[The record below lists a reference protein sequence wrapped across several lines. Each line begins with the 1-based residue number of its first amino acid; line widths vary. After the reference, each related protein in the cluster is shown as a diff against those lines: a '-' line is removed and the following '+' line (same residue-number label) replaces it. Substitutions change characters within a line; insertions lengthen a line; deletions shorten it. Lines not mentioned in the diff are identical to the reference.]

1 MFELAA
7 TTEPGARLVRLAE
20 TLAAD
25 FATRAAVHDR
35 DASYPHASVDA
46 LRDSGYLAAAVPAE
60 HGGMGVAS
68 VHDLIV
74 AASRLARGD
83 ASVAIG
89 ANMHMAV
96 LRNVLR
102 RWEMAVA
109 AGKDRRAA
117 AFAATL
123 EDIARGGTVI
133 ATAISEHGLQDLT
146 RPATTARRTLDGW
159 RIDGRK
165 AFCTMAPAATV
176 LFTAVSF
183 VDDDGCERYGYAR
196 VPAGTPGVVV
206 HDDWDALGMRAS
218 GSHSVSFESVELPE
232 AALRGGFPVGSAS
245 DYMESNLSAGLFHAS
260 ASLGIAET
268 AQQEALRAKTVDG
281 RGRML
286 VAENAIE
293 LSAARAGA
301 RPRGDADRRPLRRQP
316 DRDRD
321 RAGAD
326 RGVRGG
332 PGDEGVRQRGVRAGR
347 RPRPRAVRRRR
358 LPQRPPAR
366 ARLPRRPRGGVH
378 APARGQPGVRLR
390 RQRRTRRR
398 ARAPLRG
405 SDPLTLAKLVRAP

>member
-293 LSAARAGA
+293 LSAARAGLA
-301 RPRGDADRRPLRRQP
+301 RAATLIDDHYAANPIAIGTEQELTAVFAEAQATKAFVNEACVRVVDRALALSGGAGYLNGHPLARAY
-316 DRDRD
+316 RDV
-321 RAGAD
+321 RAGAFMHPLGANRAYD
-326 RGVRGG
+326 FVASVALGG
-332 PGDEGVRQRGVRAGR
+332 E
-347 RPRPRAVRRRR
+347 
-358 LPQRPPAR
+358 PA
-366 ARLPRRPRGGVH
+366 LH
-378 APARGQPGVRLR
+378 
-390 RQRRTRRR
+390 
-398 ARAPLRG
+398 
-405 SDPLTLAKLVRAP
+405 